1 MSEYIIKSYKEG
13 FEEEQEE
20 VGVKVAQDWI
30 NAHQTP
36 ADRLK
41 EVYSQPEFDPET
53 RHYCFKGDKMV
64 GFLTSK
70 VLKEEELSIP
80 SRINGDTFN
89 LPCIRIQSQIKE
101 VNYEHGF
108 HR

>member
-1 MSEYIIKSYKEG
+1 MFEKSSSLDMSEYIIKTYKEG
-13 FEEEQEE
+13 FEEEQEK
-20 VGVKVAQDWI
+20 VGAKVAQDWI

-64 GFLTSK
+64 GFLAEAHGRSSRNESS
-70 VLKEEELSIP
+70 LWGYLSIEY
-80 SRINGDTFN
+80 
-89 LPCIRIQSQIKE
+89 L
-101 VNYEHGF
+101 
-108 HR
+108 